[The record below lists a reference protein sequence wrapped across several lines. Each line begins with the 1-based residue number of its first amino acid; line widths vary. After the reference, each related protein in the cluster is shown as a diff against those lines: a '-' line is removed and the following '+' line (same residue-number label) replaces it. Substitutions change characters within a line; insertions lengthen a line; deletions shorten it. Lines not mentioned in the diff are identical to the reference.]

1 MKKLM
6 LALCMLFGGVAF
18 VNAQNQDQ
26 SSPSTQTETMDQ
38 PTDQD
43 RQPIQASE
51 LPDAVR
57 TQLQSQDYTGW
68 TVAQAYRGTHA
79 DASDQTKTTE
89 AYIVELRNGAET
101 KTVKFDKDG
110 NELDKEGEK

>member
-26 SSPSTQTETMDQ
+26 STPSAQTETM
-38 PTDQD
+38 DQD

-51 LPDAVR
+51 LPEAVR
-57 TQLQSQDYTGW
+57 TQLQSADYSGW
-68 TVAQAYRGTHA
+68 TVAQAYKGTLT
-79 DASDQTKTTE
+79 DAADQTKSQE
-89 AYIVELRNGAET
+89 VYIVELRNGAET
-101 KTVKFDKDG
+101 KAVTFDKDG
-110 NELDKEGEK
+110 NSLDKEQEDQK